1 MGKRRKRR
9 VVPEKDAYAHPRT
22 NRYEPLNSHLSLLL
36 PSTCTR
42 SHANARAHTQK
53 RTRDPTDAQGLTHAH
68 KNIRK
73 RACEKAGAQALTGGV
88 GFHVQ
93 PEVPDVAGVSVGKV
107 DDFNLFAPA
116 AASNLPRIKRVKI
129 KKVKKERKRKVKRKQ
144 AERQMDTDRN
154 KETKKKIK
162 R

>member
-68 KNIRK
+68 ANIRK
-73 RACEKAGAQALTGGV
+73 RACENAGAQALTGGV

-93 PEVPDVAGVSVGKV
+93 PQVPDVAGVSVGKV

-116 AASNLPRIKRVKI
+116 AASNLPPMERAKFKIERENGQKREMTTTSSHPQLRRICRG
-129 KKVKKERKRKVKRKQ
+129 
-144 AERQMDTDRN
+144 
-154 KETKKKIK
+154 
-162 R
+162 